1 MTLELN
7 LYRFGTAT
15 DVFPKVGVHV
25 AMLGHAVKVIHPAYV
40 KPFVQMH
47 KNDQRDAQAI
57 AEAAVR
63 PNIPAVSVKS
73 QEQLDLQAIHR
84 VRELP

>member
-1 MTLELN
+1 MLELK

-15 DVFPKVGVHV
+15 DTLLRVGVHV
-25 AMLGHAVKVIHPAYV
+25 AHKSGCPCSHV

>member
-1 MTLELN
+1 MMLELK

-15 DVFPKVGVHV
+15 DTLLRVGVHV
-25 AMLGHAVKVIHPAYV
+25 ARSHV

-47 KNDQRDAQAI
+47 KNDQRHAQAI